1 MIDKARALNDR
12 TLGDFWYGEDSG
24 FDRALLDYLGR
35 TPDDFAAL
43 VAGASSDEDV
53 VAALDLKS
61 ESDREAFGH
70 DLTCLA
76 PDSDAGVDRM
86 RRLVEALDPSRS
98 DITTSA
104 ALTQLDDAVTWSR
117 RKAGI

>member
-1 MIDKARALNDR
+1 
-12 TLGDFWYGEDSG
+12 
-24 FDRALLDYLGR
+24 
-35 TPDDFAAL
+35 
-43 VAGASSDEDV
+43 
-53 VAALDLKS
+53 
-61 ESDREAFGH
+61 
-70 DLTCLA
+70 
-76 PDSDAGVDRM
+76 M